1 MEMFLVGLVF
11 LGLCEGTIYI
21 AMIMLYDR
29 DHLSIAIVRY
39 FVKPCMQMYNFVCI
53 HYVRLFLFQSA

>member
-29 DHLSIAIVRY
+29 DRLSIVIYSAIFCETVHAN
-39 FVKPCMQMYNFVCI
+39 V
-53 HYVRLFLFQSA
+53 